1 MRICKHVGTE
11 KYAWRFDMAQNIFEF
26 WNFSCIFLTKTVSI
40 STAYILLLAFENS
53 PFRKEAAYH
62 VLLELNLKRNFP
74 AVYFA
79 NKSVLKE
86 RFCVLK
92 Y

>member
-1 MRICKHVGTE
+1 MLVQKSMHEDLIWLKIYLNFR
-11 KYAWRFDMAQNIFEF
+11 
-26 WNFSCIFLTKTVSI
+26 NFSCIFLTKTVSI

-86 RFCVLK
+86 RFRVLK